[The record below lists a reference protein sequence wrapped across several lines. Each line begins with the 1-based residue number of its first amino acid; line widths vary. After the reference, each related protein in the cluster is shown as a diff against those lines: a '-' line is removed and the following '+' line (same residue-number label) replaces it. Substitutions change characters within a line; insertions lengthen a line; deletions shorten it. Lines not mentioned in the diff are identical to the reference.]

1 MRQNNHTSYTPATI
15 PTDMHGTLIALLL
28 TAADIAA
35 TEPHVTDA
43 LAMAAFRTGAAPA
56 TYRTAERAAIRT
68 ASARLTP
75 AAGEPGHLWSTWQNA
90 TEEPWPII
98 ADTAARIYGPDD
110 AACGITPGHWT
121 LTSAEHH

>member
-1 MRQNNHTSYTPATI
+1 MRQNTHTSYTPATI
-15 PTDMHGTLIALLL
+15 PYDMYGTLIAVLL

-43 LAMAAFRTGAAPA
+43 LAMAAFRTSATPA

-68 ASARLTP
+68 ATARITP
-75 AAGEPGHLWSTWQNA
+75 TNSEPGHLWSTWQNA
-90 TEEPWPII
+90 TDEPWPIL

-121 LTSAEHH
+121 TTTEHH